1 MTTQL
6 TITLSIDTQS
16 NGKAMC
22 TVAAALAGQSPE
34 IQEFQGQNQ
43 DHAIAIALED
53 LAARYRKAAG
63 EQQSGDWLAVERS
76 QSGEP
81 IEKRYHVILHYE
93 RIAED
98 ESKFE
103 ARHNTIMGNTVVEN
117 ATIEVIEIDPDLSIE
132 LVDCF

>member
-6 TITLSIDTQS
+6 TITLSVETQS
-16 NGKAMC
+16 NGKAVC
-22 TVAAALAGQSPE
+22 TIAAALEGLPPE

-43 DHAIAIALED
+43 DHAIAIALEN
-53 LAARYRKAAG
+53 LATRYRKAAG
-63 EQQSGDWLAVERS
+63 EQQSRDWFAVERS
-76 QSGEP
+76 SSGDP

-117 ATIEVIEIDPDLSIE
+117 AAIEVIEIDPDLPIESI
-132 LVDCF
+132 D